1 MEKFE
6 TIQKELEKSLSEK
19 RYKHSLGVAKM
30 AEILAKAHGENEQI
44 ASLTGLAHDIAK
56 ELSLEESKKY
66 VEENK
71 IEIDQIE
78 KQNPALLH
86 AKIGA
91 DMVKKQYGF
100 SSQMQN
106 AIKYHTT
113 ANPKMD
119 KLAQIIYVADKIE
132 ENRTF
137 EGVESLRTLAMQ
149 NLEEAV
155 LAILSYDIK
164 KNIDKGKIL
173 HIDSIKTRND
183 ILLKLNLF

>member
-1 MEKFE
+1 
-6 TIQKELEKSLSEK
+6 
-19 RYKHSLGVAKM
+19 
-30 AEILAKAHGENEQI
+30 
-44 ASLTGLAHDIAK
+44 
-56 ELSLEESKKY
+56 
-66 VEENK
+66 
-71 IEIDQIE
+71 
-78 KQNPALLH
+78 
-86 AKIGA
+86 
-91 DMVKKQYGF
+91 
-100 SSQMQN
+100 
-106 AIKYHTT
+106 
-113 ANPKMD
+113 MD